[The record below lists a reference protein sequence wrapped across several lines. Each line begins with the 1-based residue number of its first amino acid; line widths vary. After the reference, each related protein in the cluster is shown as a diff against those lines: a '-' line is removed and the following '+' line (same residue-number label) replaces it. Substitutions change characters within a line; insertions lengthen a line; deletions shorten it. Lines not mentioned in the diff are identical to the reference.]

1 MTGLSRKARC
11 WLVAAMA
18 LIFVALLAAGGLGV
32 NWAIFESDYDF
43 LYVSILIS
51 LYFGS
56 IIVSAWTFGFKIGA
70 IASVAMG
77 ALMLIRAVDNS
88 GIGDSLLN
96 ITAIA
101 IAGTGTAWLI
111 DRQGQVE
118 SLLKRK
124 TKELGQQAVALE
136 HELVERKQSE
146 TALKMSQERYRVLF
160 ESKLEGVFVLDE
172 SMRGL
177 LVNETAAEILG
188 YDSAAEM
195 VDTNLLDFVL
205 PEEREWVFGVLRE
218 EMFADSVGRVH
229 DFQLINKVGERIW
242 ISATGALTEYQG
254 KRAGLV
260 SFRDIT
266 SRRRMEEVLRQS
278 ETRNRALLDAMPD
291 VMLRIRQD
299 GTVIDLK
306 MAPSFPPV
314 LASTEIRGRRLCEV
328 IPDDVAREARRH
340 LRQAL
345 RSGKVESFEYRIE
358 RDGETW
364 DLEGRFVAIGE
375 EEITI
380 IVRDITELRK
390 TQDQLGRSEVL
401 ASLGKMT
408 AGIAH
413 EVNNPL
419 GSVLLYSEMIMNGD
433 VPSQIRQDLKVI
445 HDEAKRAARIVT
457 DLLTYARRSK
467 PRATRLDLRRVVER
481 VLHMRRYAQKVS
493 NVEVTIDMPA
503 EAVTI
508 KGDSSQ
514 LAQLFMNLVLNAEE
528 AIKDNNGGRIGIAV
542 TQADRQWA
550 RVAISDDGSGIAREN
565 LSQVFYPFFTTKPIG
580 EGTGLGLSTCYGIAT
595 DHHGLIRA
603 ENNDSGGATFIV
615 DLPLATSPKRRRSES
630 RETATS
636 A

>member
-1 MTGLSRKARC
+1 MARFLRNPRC
-11 WLVAAMA
+11 WLIAALSLA
-18 LIFVALLAAGGLGV
+18 FVTILIAGRLGV
-32 NWAIFESDYDF
+32 DWIIFESDYDF
-43 LYVSILIS
+43 LYVSVLIS

-56 IIVSAWTFGFKIGA
+56 IIVTAWIFGFKIGA
-70 IASVAMG
+70 MTSAALG
-77 ALMLIRAVDNS
+77 ALMLIRAIDNS
-88 GIGDSLLN
+88 GIGDSLLK
-96 ITAIA
+96 IAAIA
-101 IAGTGTAWLI
+101 VAGAGTAWLI

-118 SLLKRK
+118 SLLRRR

-136 HELVERKQSE
+136 HELTERKQSE
-146 TALKMSQERYRVLF
+146 NALKISRERYRVLF
-160 ESKLEGVFVLDE
+160 ESKLEGVIVLDE

-177 LVNETAAEILG
+177 LANETAAEILG
-188 YDSAAEM
+188 FDSAAEM

-205 PEEREWVFGVLRE
+205 PEEREWVFGILRE
-218 EMFADSVGRVH
+218 EMFANNVRRVH
-229 DFQLINKVGERIW
+229 DFQLINKVGEHIW

-291 VMLRIRQD
+291 MMLRIRRD

-306 MAPSFPPV
+306 TAPQFPPV
-314 LASTEIRGRRLCEV
+314 LSAVDLRGRKLCEV
-328 IPDDVAREARRH
+328 IPPDIAREARRH

-345 RSGKVESFEYRIE
+345 RSGQVESFEYRIE
-358 RDGETW
+358 RGREAW
-364 DLEGRFVAIGE
+364 DLEGRFVAIGK

-390 TQDQLGRSEVL
+390 TQEQLGHSELL

-419 GSVLLYSEMIMNGD
+419 GSVLLYSEMIMTGD
-433 VPSQIRQDLKVI
+433 VPAQIRQDLKVI

-457 DLLTYARRSK
+457 DLLTYARRTK
-467 PRATRLDLRRVVER
+467 PQATRLDLRRVIER
-481 VLHMRRYAQKVS
+481 VLHLRRYAQKVS
-493 NVEVTIDMPA
+493 NVDVTVDVPD
-503 EAVTI
+503 EAVTV

-528 AIKDNNGGRIGIAV
+528 AVRENNGGTISIVAR
-542 TQADRQWA
+542 TDRQWA
-550 RVAISDDGSGIAREN
+550 RVAISDDGPGIAREN
-565 LSQVFYPFFTTKPIG
+565 LNQVFYPFFTTKPIG
-580 EGTGLGLSTCYGIAT
+580 QGTGLGLSTCYGIAT

-615 DLPLATSPKRRRSES
+615 ELPLAAGRKRRQSES
-630 RETATS
+630 HETVTVA
-636 A
+636 